1 MQADIERVREV
12 YDAFLAEFPLCY
24 GYWKKYADA
33 EARWGTLEHA
43 AHVYER
49 GVASIPYSIDL
60 WGHYAMF
67 KQNQGASHEEMQGCA
82 SQLKQSACSGI
93 FALLHF
99 DDLSLLAHY
108 LPKLSVLLHLLHLPP
123 HALAHALLMRCLST
137 HVARSMLCVTTGS
150 IAATGARSQ
159 QGTSGIRNTWCST
172 NVTLSGAGCCHVGS
186 ALCSALDFAPDQGHS
201 LHVQLLVW
209 IQSLTLVCLQDVQ
222 PTECWCCDLLREPTD
237 RSGRAEYD

>member
-82 SQLKQSACSGI
+82 SQLKQSTCS
-93 FALLHF
+93 A
-99 DDLSLLAHY
+99 SLLFCN
-108 LPKLSVLLHLLHLPP
+108 LMISVCWPITSQSCLL
-123 HALAHALLMRCLST
+123 
-137 HVARSMLCVTTGS
+137 
-150 IAATGARSQ
+150 
-159 QGTSGIRNTWCST
+159 
-172 NVTLSGAGCCHVGS
+172 
-186 ALCSALDFAPDQGHS
+186 
-201 LHVQLLVW
+201 
-209 IQSLTLVCLQDVQ
+209 
-222 PTECWCCDLLREPTD
+222 
-237 RSGRAEYD
+237 